1 VKSGQRKRGGAKV
14 MLTRRFRL
22 RRFGRSARIGF
33 CAVCPAA
40 ITLLMLFAHAV
51 PASSA
56 VPEAPNW
63 ASYGLDS
70 SENRFSALDQI
81 NLDTV
86 KSMGLVWS
94 LDLPNEN
101 SLEATPL
108 AIDGVIYFP
117 GGMGVVY
124 AVAASS
130 GKLLWKYDPES
141 GTKMPPERWGA
152 FPVNRGLA
160 YSSHSV
166 FVATRD
172 GRMIAIDTGTGR
184 PRWTSEFLISG
195 DSTSSNG
202 APRACGSNVIIGNT
216 GGESGGRGY
225 VTALNIETGKIA
237 WRFFTVPGNPAVD
250 KDWTTRTVANTWSG
264 DWWKAG
270 GGGAAWN
277 ALTCDL
283 ELGQVLIGT
292 ENAEPYSWQ
301 ERSDNGKKDNL
312 FTDSIVAVDTDT
324 GAFRWHYQFVPAEA
338 FDFKAI
344 EDIVTAHLNIGGI
357 EHKVLLQAN
366 GNGFFYVI
374 DRVTGKVLTA
384 EEYGKQNWTDGIDLK
399 TGKPRLRL
407 GVRYGQK
414 SVNVYPGLL
423 AAHNWQAMSYDPAV
437 GLAYIP
443 YIQIGT
449 KFAELPAARK
459 EIQDPELVEPG
470 KHAVW
475 ASQLIDPKDPLDGKG
490 SLIAW
495 NVEKKAIEWR
505 VNYPCVW
512 NGGTLVTRGGLVFQG
527 LETGQ
532 FMAYNARS
540 GKEVWS
546 FNANLGIMAPPI
558 TFFDGGRQYV
568 SVLVGYGGSGG
579 LGKAPFQKCLWNYGE
594 QPRRLLTFAIGG
606 TATLPPTPPRQGL
619 LMPLDDPKLAIDPG
633 EAAGGRDLYNFW
645 CTGCHNIGA
654 TGSAVAPNLQAS
666 RIALD
671 EHAFI
676 QYVAGGYAVSAGMP
690 KWPLSLKELKDIYQY
705 IRHTARSDLSG
716 RAGSAA
722 SQEH

>member
-1 VKSGQRKRGGAKV
+1 MKSDQTFDCRDGRG
-14 MLTRRFRL
+14 
-22 RRFGRSARIGF
+22 SARSTRIRV
-33 CAVCPAA
+33 CAVIA
-40 ITLLMLFAHAV
+40 LLILSASAV
-51 PASSA
+51 SNAST
-56 VPEAPNW
+56 VPEASNW
-63 ASYGLDS
+63 ASYGRDS

-86 KSMGLVWS
+86 KRMGLAWS

-108 AIDGVIYFP
+108 AIDGIIYFP
-117 GGMGVVY
+117 GGMGAVY
-124 AVAASS
+124 AVAGGS
-130 GKLLWKYDPES
+130 GKLLWKFDPES
-141 GTKMPPERWGA
+141 GAKMPPERWGA

-160 YSSHSV
+160 YSNRTV

-172 GRMIAIDTGTGR
+172 GRMIAIDTETGR

-195 DSTSSNG
+195 DPTSSNG
-202 APRACGSNVIIGNT
+202 APRVCGSNVIIGDT

-225 VTALNIETGKIA
+225 VTALNVETGKIA

-250 KDWTTRTVANTWSG
+250 KDWTTRTVANTWAG

-270 GGGAAWN
+270 GGGATWN

-338 FDFKAI
+338 FDFKAV
-344 EDIVTAHLNIGGI
+344 EDIITTDLNIGGR

-366 GNGFFYVI
+366 GNGLFYVI
-374 DRVTGKVLTA
+374 DRLTGRVLTA
-384 EEYGKQNWTDGIDLK
+384 EKYGKENWTDGIDLK

-407 GVRYGQK
+407 AVRYGQK
-414 SVNVYPGLL
+414 SVTVYPGLL
-423 AAHNWQAMSYDPAV
+423 AAHNWQAMSYDPTT
-437 GLAYIP
+437 GLAFIP
-443 YIQIGT
+443 SIQIGT
-449 KFAELPAARK
+449 KFAESPAARK
-459 EIQDPELVEPG
+459 EIQEPESVEPG
-470 KHAVW
+470 KHGVYA
-475 ASQLIDPKDPLDGKG
+475 AQFIDPKDPLDGKG

-495 NVEKKAIEWR
+495 NVEKKAIQWR
-505 VNYPCVW
+505 VNYSCIW
-512 NGGTLVTRGGLVFQG
+512 NGGTLVTGGDLVFQG

-532 FMAYNARS
+532 LVAYNART
-540 GKEVWS
+540 GKEVWT
-546 FNANLGIMAPPI
+546 FDAKLGIVAPPI
-558 TFFDGGRQYV
+558 TFFDGNQQYV

-579 LGKAPFQKCLWNYGE
+579 LGKAPFQKCMWNYGE

-619 LMPLDDPKLAIDPG
+619 PAPLDEPTLAIDPG
-633 EAAGGRDLYNFW
+633 EVAAGHDLYSFW
-645 CTGCHNIGA
+645 CSGCHNVGA
-654 TGSAVAPNLQAS
+654 TGSAVAPNLLAS
-666 RIALD
+666 HIALD

-676 QYVAGGYAVSAGMP
+676 QFVSGGYAVSAGMP
-690 KWPLSLKELKDIYQY
+690 KWPISSQELTDIYQY
-705 IRHTARSDLSG
+705 IRDTARRDLSDTT
-716 RAGSAA
+716 GSAM
-722 SQEH
+722 SQKH